1 MLFKIA
7 VICDE
12 IQSFFREITIDSDQ
26 TFLDLNQA
34 LLDACDYD
42 DSQITSFC
50 TCTED
55 WEMEQQIVRE
65 DMGTTS
71 EDEDLYIM
79 ANTRLSELIEDE
91 EQKLIFTFDPI
102 NDRVFYLE
110 VTEIITGQ
118 SLPKAECTLS
128 KGDAPEQLRDLDL
141 DFSTLTKGNNTD
153 MDMDFDAYGT
163 DGYNEDEFDQD
174 AYGIDGEY

>member
-128 KGDAPEQLRDLDL
+128 KGDAPEQLRDFDL
-141 DFSTLTKGNNTD
+141 DFSTLTKGSNTD

>member
-12 IQSFFREITIDSDQ
+12 IQDFFREITIDSDQ